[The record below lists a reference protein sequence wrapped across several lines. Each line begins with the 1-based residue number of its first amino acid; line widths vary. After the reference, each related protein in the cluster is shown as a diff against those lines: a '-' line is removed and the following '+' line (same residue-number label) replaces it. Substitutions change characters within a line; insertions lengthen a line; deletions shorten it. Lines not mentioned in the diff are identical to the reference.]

1 MSEINFQKFMTFLEY
16 KISLKISKGDNQKL
30 LIEVQTIQC
39 NGQNKEKQCLQ
50 NTPQKTKDQEL

>member
-16 KISLKISKGDNQKL
+16 KISLKISKEDNQKL

-39 NGQNKEKQCLQ
+39 NGQNKEKTQRQ
-50 NTPQKTKDQEL
+50 TMFTKHSTEN

>member
-1 MSEINFQKFMTFLEY
+1 MSEINFQKFMTFLKY

-39 NGQNKEKQCLQ
+39 NGQNKEKTQRQ
-50 NTPQKTKDQEL
+50 TMFTKHSTEN